1 MKGLSCALRLQR
13 DDFGLDLEFDA
24 APGVTALFGRS
35 GCGKSTAL
43 RCLAGLARAQ
53 GRVQLDGETWQDD
66 ARGVFLST
74 HRRPLGFVFQ
84 QPELFAHMAVQCNL
98 EFGLRRTPAARR
110 RVVWEQAIALL
121 GIDALLKR
129 GVAHL
134 SGGERQRVAIAR
146 TLLTSPRL
154 LLMDEPLSALDVTSK
169 AAILPYLERLHREL
183 DIPVIYVSHAPDE
196 VVRLADRVALMR
208 DGRIVET
215 GPLAELLAAGRLPL
229 GGQPGDA
236 GVIIDGTLGEA
247 DAEQGLSAIH
257 FADGVFR
264 IALDPAAEPG
274 TPARLRVHASDVSIA
289 LHDHSGETSILNVF
303 PARIAEIAGDGPTLS
318 VRLDLGSTALL
329 ASITRHSREHLGLH
343 EGQRVYAQV
352 KAVALLD

>member
-13 DDFGLDLEFDA
+13 DGFGLDLELDA

-35 GCGKSTAL
+35 GCGKSTTL

-66 ARGVFLST
+66 ARSVFLPT

-84 QPELFAHMAVQCNL
+84 QPELFAHMTVRRNL

-208 DGRIVET
+208 DGRIVER
-215 GPLAELLAAGRLPL
+215 GPLTELLAAGRLPL

-236 GVIIDGTLGEA
+236 GVIIDGTLEA
-247 DAEQGLSAIH
+247 FDERTHLATIR
-257 FADGVFR
+257 FADGTFR
-264 IALDPAAEPG
+264 IALDNTRPG
-274 TPARLRVHASDVSIA
+274 APIRLRIHASDVSIA

-329 ASITRHSREHLGLH
+329 AGITRHSREHLGLH
-343 EGQRVYAQV
+343 EGQRVHAQV